1 MSEGSNLKEEIDQL
15 RAEGDRAYEA
25 GQWENALSNY
35 KAMTAL
41 TITLNLK
48 SVMAEGYRKCGHIER
63 MRGNFRAAEK
73 MFQKALAVSTSDADM
88 PGITDTLKGLSTLFF
103 RKGEYGQAMRYGH
116 EALSNARTLKDPA
129 LLGSILIDVGNI
141 YCVTGKY
148 DEGMRSYEEAL
159 SILPQKEFLQ
169 IGRTLNNIGET
180 HKRFKRYNEAIESL
194 EKAITLGLDKGDPIN
209 RAWSLFCAAECYA
222 RLGNTDKALEYLD
235 GAEPLLKEAADEV
248 GLQELYKVRGVT
260 LGFKGNFAG
269 AKAFLEQA
277 IKLGKKLMLPAETAS
292 AYVELGI
299 MLKDQKDKEGAKGC
313 FAQAQA
319 LYQGVRLEKELD
331 EAKEHLEQL
340 LNGT

>member
-1 MSEGSNLKEEIDQL
+1 MPENISLKEEIDQL
-15 RAEGDRAYEA
+15 RSEGDRAYEA
-25 GQWENALSNY
+25 GQWETALSKY

-48 SVMAEGYRKCGHIER
+48 TVMAEGYRKCGHIER

-73 MFQKALAVSTSDADM
+73 MFQKALAISTSDNDM

-103 RKGEYGQAMRYGH
+103 RKGEYGQAMRYGQ
-116 EALSNARTLKDPA
+116 EALSNAKALKDSA

-141 YCVTGKY
+141 DCVTGKY
-148 DEGMRSYEEAL
+148 DEGMRAYEDAL

-180 HKRFKRYNEAIESL
+180 HKRFKRYGKAIEYL
-194 EKAITLGLDKGDPIN
+194 EKAITLGLDKGGPVN

-222 RLGNTDKALEYLD
+222 RLGNTEKALHYLD
-235 GAEPLLKEAADEV
+235 DAEPLLKEASDDV
-248 GLQELYKVRGVT
+248 GLQELLKVRGIV
-260 LGFKGNFAG
+260 LRFKGDYAS
-269 AKAFLEQA
+269 AKSFFEQS

-292 AYVELGI
+292 AYMEMGL
-299 MLKDQKDKEGAKGC
+299 MLKEGNDKDRAKGC

-319 LYQGVRLEKELD
+319 LYQGVRLQKELD
-331 EAKEHLEQL
+331 EAKEKLEQL
-340 LNGT
+340 SR

>member
-1 MSEGSNLKEEIDQL
+1 MPETSSLKEEIEQL

-25 GQWENALSNY
+25 GLWETALSKY

-73 MFQKALAVSTSDADM
+73 MFQKALAIATSDGDM

-103 RKGEYGQAMRYGH
+103 RKGEYGQAMRYGQ
-116 EALSNARTLKDPA
+116 EALSNARTIKDLG
-129 LLGSILIDVGNI
+129 LLGGVLIDVGNI
-141 YCVTGKY
+141 YCVTGRY

-180 HKRFKRYNEAIESL
+180 HKRFKRYKEAIDYL
-194 EKAITLGLDKGDPIN
+194 ERAITLGLDKGDPIN

-222 RLGNTDKALEYLD
+222 RLGDPDRACRYLD
-235 GAEPLLKEAADEV
+235 DAEPLLKAAADEV
-248 GLQELYKVRGVT
+248 GLQELYKVRG
-260 LGFKGNFAG
+260 LALKFKGDFAG
-269 AKAFLEQA
+269 AKALFVQS

-292 AYVELGI
+292 TYVELGI
-299 MLKDQKDKEGAKGC
+299 MLKEQNDKEGARGS

-319 LYQGVRLEKELD
+319 LYQGVRLQKELD
-331 EAKEHLEQL
+331 EAKDQL
-340 LNGT
+340 DQLMK